1 MFKSIRLQHFRSFEE
16 EAEAVMAPITLIY
29 GANSSGKSSIIKSL
43 LLLKQS
49 YGDGGGGAAGLRF
62 DGPLVDLGSA
72 RAAAFGHRFDSPVRI
87 SISFELAA
95 GVLSGVSGDITFEI
109 ASDEAKDDRVE
120 IRFIING
127 EDFTLRFKE
136 RAGIERNF
144 VLEEASGKRFYS
156 LMQLICQRNRGPSL
170 FEVSEVSANL
180 PIFSAAGLLP
190 NEINDRVS
198 RYPASKRRPNNF
210 KLTTEEL
217 EWNKAITPTLQEIL
231 ASAVDRVSYL
241 GPLRKAPNRFEILDR
256 SSGLSGVGKQ
266 GEYSFSVLKRD
277 ETLLSRVNRSLREHL
292 ESPYAL
298 ELPVWPD
305 ESGGDVRD
313 LLPVSIV
320 PILRH
325 TASDVA
331 VSIADAGF
339 GLSQLLPFLI
349 EMHSREDTLICI
361 EQPELHLHPRL
372 QSRMAETLLNSLQ
385 SANKNRF
392 LIETHSE
399 HLLLRLQ
406 RMIREQRLQSK
417 DVSVLYV
424 NNHIVEYDDD
434 GRLVRS
440 GSALASQI
448 VEIRLD
454 KYGDMID
461 PWPGGFFDE
470 RLEELGWT

>member
-1 MFKSIRLQHFRSFEE
+1 
-16 EAEAVMAPITLIY
+16 MAPITLIY
-29 GANSSGKSSIIKSL
+29 GANSAGKSSIIKSL

-49 YGDGGGGAAGLRF
+49 YGDGGKGATGLRF

-72 RAAAFGHRFDSPVRI
+72 RAAAFGHSFDSPMRI
-87 SISFELAA
+87 SVSFELPDGPLA
-95 GVLSGVSGDITFEI
+95 GASGSITFEI
-109 ASDEAKDDRVE
+109 ASDEAKDDCVE
-120 IRFIING
+120 IRLEID
-127 EDFTLRFKE
+127 EQSFTLRFEEHLSAE
-136 RAGIERNF
+136 RCFALEPDSER
-144 VLEEASGKRFYS
+144 SFYS
-156 LMQLICQRNRGPSL
+156 AMQLICGKNRALAL
-170 FEVSEVSANL
+170 FEESEIPTRPPLFSVS
-180 PIFSAAGLLP
+180 GLLP
-190 NEINDRVS
+190 SDIFDR
-198 RYPASKRRPNNF
+198 KFRRPGNR
-210 KLTTEEL
+210 KRSLTLTVEEN
-217 EWNKAITPTLQEIL
+217 EWNNTMVPIFQEIL

-241 GPLRKAPNRFEILDR
+241 GPLRKAPNRFELLDR

-298 ELPVWPD
+298 ELPIWPD

-331 VSIADAGF
+331 ISIADAGF

-406 RMIREQRLQSK
+406 RMIREQRLRSK
-417 DVSVLYV
+417 DVSLLYV
-424 NNHIVEYDDD
+424 NNHVVEYDDH
-434 GRLVRS
+434 GELVRS

-454 KYGDMID
+454 KYGDMVD

-470 RLEELGWT
+470 RLEELGWTQ

>member
-29 GANSSGKSSIIKSL
+29 GANSAGKSSIIKSL

-49 YGDGGGGAAGLRF
+49 YGDGGRGAAGLRF

-87 SISFELAA
+87 SISFELEAE
-95 GVLSGVSGDITFEI
+95 VLAGVSGEITFEI

-120 IRFIING
+120 ICFHIDG
-127 EDFTLRFKE
+127 EDFTLRFEE
-136 RAGIERNF
+136 RVGTERNF
-144 VLEEASGKRFYS
+144 VLEEVSEARFYS
-156 LMQLICQRNRGPSL
+156 LMRVVCRRNSGPSL
-170 FEVSEVSANL
+170 FDVSEVPANL
-180 PIFSAAGLLP
+180 PLFAAVGLLP
-190 NEINDRVS
+190 NEIVDRGS
-198 RYPASKRRPNNF
+198 RRPVSKRRPIT
-210 KLTTEEL
+210 LTTEEL
-217 EWNKAITPTLQEIL
+217 EWNRTVAPTLQRIL

-241 GPLRKAPNRFEILDR
+241 GPLRKAPNRFELLDR

-331 VSIADAGF
+331 ISIADAGF

-406 RMIREQRLQSK
+406 RMIREQRLRSK
-417 DVSVLYV
+417 DVSLLYV
-424 NNHIVEYDDD
+424 DNQVVEYDEH
-434 GRLVRS
+434 GEVVRS

-470 RLEELGWT
+470 RLEELGWTQ